1 MELMRRAFPDIE
13 AHIDD
18 LVAAEDRVAVPVSFR
33 GTHAGEFQGFPPT
46 GRGIHYVS
54 HEFYRVEDGLIVEE
68 WICSD
73 MASLFRQLTEP

>member
-1 MELMRRAFPDIE
+1 L
-13 AHIDD
+13 
-18 LVAAEDRVAVPVSFR
+18 L
-33 GTHAGEFQGFPPT
+33 GPT
-46 GRGIHYVS
+46 GPAGIHYVS

>member
-1 MELMRRAFPDIE
+1 MELMRRA
-13 AHIDD
+13 
-18 LVAAEDRVAVPVSFR
+18 L
-33 GTHAGEFQGFPPT
+33 GEFQGFPAT